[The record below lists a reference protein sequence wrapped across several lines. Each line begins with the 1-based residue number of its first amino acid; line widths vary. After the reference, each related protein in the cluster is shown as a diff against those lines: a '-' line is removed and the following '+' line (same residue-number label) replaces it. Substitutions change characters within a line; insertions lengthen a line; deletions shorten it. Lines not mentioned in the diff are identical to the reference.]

1 MVDDEQPENGVES
14 APGDGPRRSTY
25 TPPPADVSYD
35 PATTDDDALA
45 AALAQQFTRP
55 SPVVEPTPAPNPQPE
70 SPPAPSPEPEPVA
83 FVAPS
88 PDPEPAV
95 VPSPESAPVVEPS
108 PWAPPVSVATPSP
121 EPTPSIP
128 APPQRQSL
136 SDEELLAAA
145 DLDAPDHDTSSL
157 LDLVERELALR
168 QQEAAKLAEW
178 EQQVR
183 QSAGPEAEQLVS
195 EVRSQFTGVIPV
207 IVPGS
212 SIATPAPAEPATAA
226 PVIPASA
233 TPAPSAEPAMPA
245 PEPVVPPSGPELD
258 LALAD
263 APPPL
268 GAAITA
274 VPPPPGSVP
283 APPELIEPTAPDG
296 APTVVSAPTA
306 FEALLAA
313 ADAATGET
321 AATEAAVDSEPDLPW
336 RMEEQP
342 EHDADEPGA
351 TPTDDEPTDAPV
363 LAAPAR
369 APRIER
375 IGLEPTPAEHRTGR
389 SIRLFWLWFA
399 VNASVVSV
407 ALGAVLLGLG
417 MSLRQSILAALIGV
431 AVSFLPLGLGTLAS
445 KWSGQPTMVV
455 SRATFGTVGNV
466 IPALLAVFTRLVW
479 AAALL
484 WMLGTGVAEV
494 LVGGA
499 VVEGIERLDLSLA
512 IAAAALVIAAVIAGL
527 GFRAIAVLG
536 AVVTVLGVIL
546 VGGLIALTLPYVDL
560 NAALSVP
567 DGPWLLMA
575 SGAVLVFS
583 VVGLAWANS
592 SGDLARYQAKGTA
605 GSAAVLFTA
614 FGATIPAFALISWGA
629 LLAASN
635 PFVAEGLVDN
645 PVDIVARM
653 LPLWYPVP
661 LVLAVAL
668 GLLAAAVLALYS
680 GGFALLAVGIRTPR
694 TVAVAIAVVIAAG
707 ATVALALVVPDV
719 TALFRDVVTTL
730 AVPVAAWA
738 GIFGA
743 ETMIRTRRVHS
754 PSLLA
759 SGGVYPR
766 VRWVNTVM
774 LLVATGIGWGLTTAT
789 VTGLQWQGYLW
800 PLLGVPLDDPL
811 AAADLG
817 VAIALLLG
825 LLTPIIA
832 GIPALRALQ
841 TAEREAALAEG
852 SETATSSIAV
862 DAQPVAVPS
871 GEPSPVEMPVELPDE
886 APSAPPAT
894 P

>member
-1 MVDDEQPENGVES
+1 
-14 APGDGPRRSTY
+14 
-25 TPPPADVSYD
+25 
-35 PATTDDDALA
+35 
-45 AALAQQFTRP
+45 
-55 SPVVEPTPAPNPQPE
+55 
-70 SPPAPSPEPEPVA
+70 
-83 FVAPS
+83 
-88 PDPEPAV
+88 
-95 VPSPESAPVVEPS
+95 
-108 PWAPPVSVATPSP
+108 
-121 EPTPSIP
+121 
-128 APPQRQSL
+128 
-136 SDEELLAAA
+136 
-145 DLDAPDHDTSSL
+145 
-157 LDLVERELALR
+157 
-168 QQEAAKLAEW
+168 
-178 EQQVR
+178 
-183 QSAGPEAEQLVS
+183 
-195 EVRSQFTGVIPV
+195 
-207 IVPGS
+207 
-212 SIATPAPAEPATAA
+212 
-226 PVIPASA
+226 
-233 TPAPSAEPAMPA
+233 
-245 PEPVVPPSGPELD
+245 
-258 LALAD
+258 
-263 APPPL
+263 
-268 GAAITA
+268 
-274 VPPPPGSVP
+274 
-283 APPELIEPTAPDG
+283 
-296 APTVVSAPTA
+296 
-306 FEALLAA
+306 
-313 ADAATGET
+313 
-321 AATEAAVDSEPDLPW
+321 
-336 RMEEQP
+336 
-342 EHDADEPGA
+342 
-351 TPTDDEPTDAPV
+351 
-363 LAAPAR
+363 
-369 APRIER
+369 
-375 IGLEPTPAEHRTGR
+375 
-389 SIRLFWLWFA
+389 
-399 VNASVVSV
+399 
-407 ALGAVLLGLG
+407 
-417 MSLRQSILAALIGV
+417 
-431 AVSFLPLGLGTLAS
+431 
-445 KWSGQPTMVV
+445 MVV
-455 SRATFGTVGNV
+455 SRATFGTAGNV
-466 IPALLAVFTRLVW
+466 IPAVFAVVTRLVW

-499 VVEGIERLDLSLA
+499 LVEGIATLDLALV
-512 IAAAALVIAAVIAGL
+512 IAGAALVIAAVIAGL

-536 AVVTVLGVIL
+536 TVVTVLGVVL

-567 DGPWLLMA
+567 DGPWMLMA

-645 PVDIVARM
+645 PVDIIARM

-694 TVAVAIAVVIAAG
+694 TVAVVIAVVIAAG
-707 ATVALALVVPDV
+707 ATVALALAVPDV
-719 TALFRDVVTTL
+719 TSLFRDVVTTL

-759 SGGVYPR
+759 NGGVYPR

-774 LLVATGIGWGLTTAT
+774 LLVVTGVGWGLTTAT

-800 PLLGVPLDDPL
+800 TLLGVPLDDPL

-825 LLTPIIA
+825 LLSPIVA

-841 TAEREAALAEG
+841 TAERQAALAEG

-862 DAQPVAVPS
+862 ASQPEQPSVAPSPDESPVAAQP
-871 GEPSPVEMPVELPDE
+871 G
-886 APSAPPAT
+886 PPAT

>member
-1 MVDDEQPENGVES
+1 MVDDEQPENGAES
-14 APGDGPRRSTY
+14 APLAGPRRSTF
-25 TPPPADVSYD
+25 TPPPSGVNYD
-35 PATTDDDALA
+35 PSQTDDDALA
-45 AALAQQFTRP
+45 AALSQQFAR
-55 SPVVEPTPAPNPQPE
+55 PAPARE
-70 SPPAPSPEPEPVA
+70 AGPEPEPESSPV
-83 FVAPS
+83 VAPA
-88 PDPEPAV
+88 PLPEPAV
-95 VPSPESAPVVEPS
+95 DAQPSWQSDPS
-108 PWAPPVSVATPSP
+108 
-121 EPTPSIP
+121 PSIP
-128 APPQRQSL
+128 PPPQRQSL
-136 SDEELLAAA
+136 SDAELLAAA

-157 LDLVERELALR
+157 LDLVERELQLR
-168 QQEAAKLAEW
+168 HEEAEQLADW

-183 QSAGPEAEQLVS
+183 QAAGPEAEQLVS
-195 EVRSQFTGVIPV
+195 EVRSQFTGVIP
-207 IVPGS
+207 IVAPAAS
-212 SIATPAPAEPATAA
+212 VASPPPAPTTETASP
-226 PVIPASA
+226 PVESA
-233 TPAPSAEPAMPA
+233 VPAPQPPPA
-245 PEPVVPPSGPELD
+245 PTGLELD

-268 GAAITA
+268 GAAVTA

-283 APPELIEPTAPDG
+283 APPPLVEPSPPDG
-296 APTVVSAPTA
+296 APTVVSAPTQ

-321 AATEAAVDSEPDLPW
+321 AAATPWAEPVDSTELPW
-336 RMEEQP
+336 RMEEP
-342 EHDADEPGA
+342 SELDAAPLADA
-351 TPTDDEPTDAPV
+351 EPTSAEPLDQQRDDTPE
-363 LAAPAR
+363 AATR
-369 APRIER
+369 APRVEVVA
-375 IGLEPTPAEHRTGR
+375 LEPTPAEQRTGR

-399 VNASVVSV
+399 VNASIVSV

-417 MSLRQSILAALIGV
+417 MSLRQTILAALIGV
-431 AVSFLPLGLGTLAS
+431 AMSFLPLGLGTLAS

-455 SRATFGTVGNV
+455 SRATFGTAGNV
-466 IPALLAVFTRLVW
+466 IPALLAVVTRLVW

-499 VVEGIERLDLSLA
+499 VVEGLNRLDLSLA
-512 IAAAALVIAAVIAGL
+512 ISGAALVIAAVIAGL

-536 AVVTVLGVIL
+536 AVVSVLGVIL
-546 VGGLIALTLPYVDL
+546 VAGLIALTVPYVDL

-567 DGPWLLMA
+567 DGPWMLMA

-605 GSAAVLFTA
+605 GSAAVLFTS
-614 FGATIPAFALISWGA
+614 FGVTVPAFALISWGA

-635 PFVAEGLVDN
+635 PFVAEGLVGN

-668 GLLAAAVLALYS
+668 GLLAAATLALYS

-694 TVAVAIAVVIAAG
+694 TVAVVIGVVLTAG

-719 TALFRDVVTTL
+719 TSLFRDVVTTL

-754 PSLLA
+754 PSLLT
-759 SGGVYPR
+759 SGGVYPP

-774 LLVATGIGWGLTTAT
+774 LVVITVIGWGFTTAMLG
-789 VTGLQWQGYLW
+789 GLQWQGFLW

-817 VAIALLLG
+817 VMIALVLG
-825 LLTPIIA
+825 LLTPLVA
-832 GIPALRALQ
+832 GIPSLRALQ
-841 TAEREAALAEG
+841 TAERQAALLEG
-852 SETATSSIAV
+852 SGAATAAITVPVV
-862 DAQPVAVPS
+862 DDAPAPVV
-871 GEPSPVEMPVELPDE
+871 SPTDGGH
-886 APSAPPAT
+886 STPPAT

>member
-1 MVDDEQPENGVES
+1 MVDDEQPANRADT
-14 APGDGPRRSTY
+14 APSDGPRRSTF
-25 TPPPADVSYD
+25 TPPPADVRYD
-35 PATTDDDALA
+35 PTTTDDDALA

-55 SPVVEPTPAPNPQPE
+55 SPVVEPTPAP
-70 SPPAPSPEPEPVA
+70 SPEPQ
-83 FVAPS
+83 
-88 PDPEPAV
+88 
-95 VPSPESAPVVEPS
+95 
-108 PWAPPVSVATPSP
+108 AT
-121 EPTPSIP
+121 IP

-136 SDEELLAAA
+136 SDEELLAAV
-145 DLDAPDHDTSSL
+145 DLDDPDHDTSSL

-168 QQEAAKLAEW
+168 QHEAATLAEW

-183 QSAGPEAEQLVS
+183 QTAGPEAEQLVS

-207 IVPGS
+207 VAPGPS
-212 SIATPAPAEPATAA
+212 TAA
-226 PVIPASA
+226 PHDAVPDAE
-233 TPAPSAEPAMPA
+233 APSAEPVAPA
-245 PEPVVPPSGPELD
+245 AQPVVPPTGPELD

-263 APPPL
+263 APPPF

-283 APPELIEPTAPDG
+283 APPELVEPTAPG
-296 APTVVSAPTA
+296 GSATVASAPTA

-321 AATEAAVDSEPDLPW
+321 AATETAADTEPGMPW

-342 EHDADEPGA
+342 ELDTEEPAA
-351 TPTDDEPTDAPV
+351 TPNDSDPADAPV
-363 LAAPAR
+363 IATPAA

-455 SRATFGTVGNV
+455 SRATFGTAGNV
-466 IPALLAVFTRLVW
+466 IPALLAVVTRLVW

-484 WMLGTGVAEV
+484 WMLGIGVADV
-494 LVGGA
+494 LVGGS
-499 VVEGIERLDLSLA
+499 VVDGIATLDLALA
-512 IAAAALVIAAVIAGL
+512 IAGVALVIAAVIAGL

-536 AVVTVLGVIL
+536 AVVTTLGVIL

-560 NAALSVP
+560 NTALSVP
-567 DGPWLLMA
+567 DGPWMLMA

-614 FGATIPAFALISWGA
+614 FGATIPAFALVSWGA

-645 PVDIVARM
+645 PVDIIARM

-694 TVAVAIAVVIAAG
+694 TVAVVIAVVIAAG

-754 PSLLA
+754 PSLLT

-766 VRWVNTVM
+766 VRWVNTVT
-774 LLVATGIGWGLTTAT
+774 LLVVTGIGWGLSTAT

-800 PLLGVPLDDPL
+800 SLLGVPLDDAL

-825 LLTPIIA
+825 LLTPIAA

-841 TAEREAALAEG
+841 TAERQAALLEG

-862 DAQPVAVPS
+862 ETQPVASSP
-871 GEPSPVEMPVELPDE
+871 EATPVE
-886 APSAPPAT
+886 ASTAPPAT

>member
-1 MVDDEQPENGVES
+1 MVDDELPENGEDS
-14 APGDGPRRSTY
+14 APAEGPRRSTF
-25 TPPPADVSYD
+25 TPPPAGASYD
-35 PATTDDDALA
+35 SAQTDDDALA

-55 SPVVEPTPAPNPQPE
+55 TPVTLPVDADASVSPW
-70 SPPAPSPEPEPVA
+70 S
-83 FVAPS
+83 
-88 PDPEPAV
+88 
-95 VPSPESAPVVEPS
+95 VPSPAADAEPEVPSWSVPSPAADAEPVVAAPL
-108 PWAPPVSVATPSP
+108 PWMPPGAA
-121 EPTPSIP
+121 SIP
-128 APPQRQSL
+128 PPPQRQSL
-136 SDEELLAAA
+136 SDAELLAAA
-145 DLDAPDHDTSSL
+145 DPDTADHDTSSL
-157 LDLVERELALR
+157 LDLVERELQLR
-168 QQEAAKLAEW
+168 QDEAARLAEW

-183 QSAGPEAEQLVS
+183 QSAGPEAEQIVS
-195 EVRSQFTGVIPV
+195 EVRSQFTGVVPV
-207 IVPGS
+207 VSGATASSPAVAPAAVPMPE
-212 SIATPAPAEPATAA
+212 PAPT
-226 PVIPASA
+226 
-233 TPAPSAEPAMPA
+233 
-245 PEPVVPPSGPELD
+245 PEPVVSPAPASVDVPVAPTGPELD

-263 APPPL
+263 APPPF
-268 GAAITA
+268 GAAVTA

-283 APPELIEPTAPDG
+283 APPELVEPTAPDG
-296 APTVVSAPTA
+296 TADPVSAPTA

-321 AATEAAVDSEPDLPW
+321 AAAEAEEPAVTELPWQRDEAGVLDSEL
-336 RMEEQP
+336 
-342 EHDADEPGA
+342 DEPVA
-351 TPTDDEPTDAPV
+351 AAAAEPSDGEAPAQV
-363 LAAPAR
+363 AAAPRVESIA
-369 APRIER
+369 
-375 IGLEPTPAEHRTGR
+375 LEPTPAEHRTGR

-399 VNASVVSV
+399 VNSSVVSV

-417 MSLRQSILAALIGV
+417 MSLRQAILSALIGV

-455 SRATFGTVGNV
+455 SRATFGTGGNV
-466 IPALLAVFTRLVW
+466 VPALLAIVTRLAW

-494 LVGGA
+494 LVGGG
-499 VVEGIERLDLSLA
+499 VVGGVSRLDLSLVVA
-512 IAAAALVIAAVIAGL
+512 GAALVIAAVIAGL

-536 AVVTVLGVIL
+536 AIVTSLGVVL
-546 VGGLIALTLPYVDL
+546 VGGLIALTVPYVDL

-635 PFVAEGLVDN
+635 PFVAEGLVGN
-645 PVDIVARM
+645 PVDIIARM

-668 GLLAAAVLALYS
+668 GLLAAATLALYS
-680 GGFALLAVGIRTPR
+680 GGFALLAAGIRTPR
-694 TVAVAIAVVIAAG
+694 TVAVAIAVVLTGAAT
-707 ATVALALVVPDV
+707 AALALLVPDI
-719 TALFRDVVTTL
+719 TSLFRDVVTTV

-754 PSLLA
+754 PSLLT

-774 LLVATGIGWGLTTAT
+774 LLVITGVGWGLTTAT
-789 VTGLQWQGYLW
+789 LAGLQWQGYGW
-800 PLLGVPLDDPL
+800 SLLGVALDDPL

-817 VAIALLLG
+817 VAVALLLG

-841 TAEREAALAEG
+841 TAEREAALLEG
-852 SETATSSIAV
+852 SETATTGI
-862 DAQPVAVPS
+862 PVAVVEPAAAPFQPPAPS
-871 GEPSPVEMPVELPDE
+871 VSSPVSP
-886 APSAPPAT
+886 
-894 P
+894 

>member
-1 MVDDEQPENGVES
+1 MVDDEQPANGAES
-14 APGDGPRRSTY
+14 APADGPRRSTF

-55 SPVVEPTPAPNPQPE
+55 SPVVEPTPAPM
-70 SPPAPSPEPEPVA
+70 SPPVQSPEPEAVVTPG
-83 FVAPS
+83 
-88 PDPEPAV
+88 PDPEPVV
-95 VPSPESAPVVEPS
+95 VPSPEPAPVAEPS
-108 PWAPPVSVATPSP
+108 PWAPPVSRATPSP
-121 EPTPSIP
+121 EPVPSAELAPGLP

-168 QQEAAKLAEW
+168 QQEAVTLAQW

-183 QSAGPEAEQLVS
+183 QAAGPEAEQLVS

-207 IVPGS
+207 VASSAAAAPPEVVAPQPEPVPEPE
-212 SIATPAPAEPATAA
+212 PAPT
-226 PVIPASA
+226 
-233 TPAPSAEPAMPA
+233 
-245 PEPVVPPSGPELD
+245 PEPVVPPTGPELD

-263 APPPL
+263 APPPF
-268 GAAITA
+268 GAAVTA

-283 APPELIEPTAPDG
+283 APPELVEPTAPEG
-296 APTVVSAPTA
+296 SPTMVSAPTA

-321 AATEAAVDSEPDLPW
+321 AATEAAADAEPDLPW

-342 EHDADEPGA
+342 ELDAADLEAMPIDPA
-351 TPTDDEPTDAPV
+351 STDAPV
-363 LAAPAR
+363 ISAPAA

-455 SRATFGTVGNV
+455 SRATFGTAGNV
-466 IPALLAVFTRLVW
+466 IPALLAVVTRLVW

-494 LVGGA
+494 LVGGS
-499 VVEGIERLDLSLA
+499 VVEGVSRLDLSLA

-560 NAALSVP
+560 NTALSVP
-567 DGPWLLMA
+567 DGPWMLMA

-668 GLLAAAVLALYS
+668 GLLAAAVLAFYS

-694 TVAVAIAVVIAAG
+694 TVAVVIAVVLAAG

-754 PSLLA
+754 PSLLS

-774 LLVATGIGWGLTTAT
+774 LLVVTGIGWGLTTAA

-800 PLLGVPLDDPL
+800 QLLGVPLDDPL

-825 LLTPIIA
+825 LLTPIVA

-841 TAEREAALAEG
+841 SAERQAALAEG

-862 DAQPVAVPS
+862 EAQPVVVPS
-871 GEPSPVEMPVELPDE
+871 GEASPVEMPVEPPAE
-886 APSAPPAT
+886 AQPAPPAT

>member
-1 MVDDEQPENGVES
+1 MVDDEQPANGADT
-14 APGDGPRRSTY
+14 APSDGPRRSTF

-55 SPVVEPTPAPNPQPE
+55 SPVVEP
-70 SPPAPSPEPEPVA
+70 PPVPSPEPEPVA

-88 PDPEPAV
+88 PDPEAAV
-95 VPSPESAPVVEPS
+95 APSPEASPARQPS
-108 PWAPPVSVATPSP
+108 PWAPPVDDVTSTP
-121 EPTPSIP
+121 EPVAGIP

-157 LDLVERELALR
+157 LDLVERQLALR

-183 QSAGPEAEQLVS
+183 ESAGPDAEQIVS
-195 EVRSQFTGVIPV
+195 GVRSQFTGVIPV
-207 IVPGS
+207 IPSGS
-212 SIATPAPAEPATAA
+212 STAA
-226 PVIPASA
+226 PEAAA
-233 TPAPSAEPAMPA
+233 TEPVARETVAPETAVPVQPTPSPEPAMPPA
-245 PEPVVPPSGPELD
+245 EPVAPPSGLELD

-263 APPPL
+263 APPPF

-283 APPELIEPTAPDG
+283 APPELVEPTIPEG
-296 APTVVSAPTA
+296 SPTVVSAPTA

-321 AATEAAVDSEPDLPW
+321 AAPEATADSEPDLPW
-336 RMEEQP
+336 RMDEQN
-342 EHDADEPGA
+342 ELDAAEPDS
-351 TPTDDEPTDAPV
+351 TPLDDESTDASV
-363 LAAPAR
+363 IVAPAP
-369 APRIER
+369 APLIER

-431 AVSFLPLGLGTLAS
+431 AMSFLPLGLGTLAS

-455 SRATFGTVGNV
+455 SRATFGTAGNV
-466 IPALLAVFTRLVW
+466 IPALLAVVTRLVW

-484 WMLGTGVAEV
+484 WVLGIGVAEV
-494 LVGGA
+494 LVGGS
-499 VVEGIERLDLSLA
+499 VVEGIAQLDLALA
-512 IAAAALVIAAVIAGL
+512 VSGAALVIAAVIAGL
-527 GFRAIAVLG
+527 GYRAIAVLG
-536 AVVTVLGVIL
+536 AVVTILGVIL
-546 VGGLIALTLPYVDL
+546 VGGLIALTVPYVDL

-567 DGPWLLMA
+567 DGPWMLMA

-629 LLAASN
+629 VLAASN

-645 PVDIVARM
+645 PVDIIARM

-661 LVLAVAL
+661 LVLAIAL

-680 GGFALLAVGIRTPR
+680 GGFALLAVGIRAPR
-694 TVAVAIAVVIAAG
+694 TVGVVIAVIVAAG
-707 ATVALALVVPDV
+707 ATVALAVAVPDV
-719 TALFRDVVTTL
+719 TGLFRDVVTTL

-738 GIFGA
+738 GLFG
-743 ETMIRTRRVHS
+743 
-754 PSLLA
+754 
-759 SGGVYPR
+759 
-766 VRWVNTVM
+766 
-774 LLVATGIGWGLTTAT
+774 
-789 VTGLQWQGYLW
+789 
-800 PLLGVPLDDPL
+800 
-811 AAADLG
+811 
-817 VAIALLLG
+817 
-825 LLTPIIA
+825 
-832 GIPALRALQ
+832 LR
-841 TAEREAALAEG
+841 
-852 SETATSSIAV
+852 
-862 DAQPVAVPS
+862 P
-871 GEPSPVEMPVELPDE
+871 
-886 APSAPPAT
+886 
-894 P
+894 